1 MFDKE
6 SYNFLNTELLQTF
19 DRKKWVKSIHRNV
32 HSHDVRSIAAT
43 QRTIFSGGIDCLLAV
58 NDIPT
63 RSVVK
68 HAPLPHGDSVV
79 LAEAGNLVVMRHLTY
94 LEVWK
99 LGCET
104 GGGGGG
110 RPSQAGSVLK
120 LATEPEKVLEL
131 HSKDDETIRC
141 CAVSQD
147 GGWIGY
153 ATCTRLRAYRLAV
166 GGDKVS
172 LERASV
178 ESDIE
183 MAHHI
188 RFYGAGCR
196 MVTATERGSLQ
207 FFEVSER
214 ELSVRLIETVE
225 GSELHLSRGISH
237 LASTAKGDV
246 LVVADYAGN
255 VSSLDGKSRKC
266 LAKMPRYERAAVTAL
281 SLNPGANCD
290 LLVIAYAD
298 NHVVECHARSGR
310 YSQFSKSRL
319 ETAFP
324 KQWKSKKTAT
334 RGVVQLGDEQLV
346 LWDDAAICV
355 VDRKWTGGGSA
366 APPRRKQAKGGG
378 GETET
383 KKQDT
388 ACARQV
394 RITRKYEHL
403 LYLGALSDG
412 ALVAVEVRPQSIEEQ
427 LPPSLRQ
434 KKFGAM

>member
-1 MFDKE
+1 M
-6 SYNFLNTELLQTF
+6 NTEPSI

-58 NDIPT
+58 NDIAT
-63 RSVVK
+63 RSMVK

-79 LAEAGNLVVMRHLTY
+79 LAEAANLVVMRHPTF

-99 LGCET
+99 LGEAVGGG

-110 RPSQAGSVLK
+110 RPTPGCVLK
-120 LATEPEKVLEL
+120 LAAEPEKLLQL

-147 GGWIGY
+147 GGWISY

-166 GGDKVS
+166 GDKVS
-172 LERASV
+172 LEKASV

-188 RFYGAGCR
+188 RFYGAGRR

-207 FFEVSER
+207 FFEVCEG
-214 ELSVRLIETVE
+214 EPSVRLIETVE
-225 GSELHLSRGISH
+225 GSGLHLSCGISH

-246 LVVADYAGN
+246 LAVADYAGN
-255 VSSLDGKSRKC
+255 VSALDGKSRKC

-298 NHVVECHARSGR
+298 NHVVECHTRSGR

-334 RGVVQLGDEQLV
+334 RGAVQLGDEQLV

-355 VDRKWTGGGSA
+355 VDRKSTGGD
-366 APPRRKQAKGGG
+366 APPRSKQAKGGG
-378 GETET
+378 GGGGENEETRRR
-383 KKQDT
+383 DT
-388 ACARQV
+388 ARQV

-403 LYLGALSDG
+403 LYLGAMSDG
-412 ALVAVEVRPQSIEEQ
+412 ALVAVEVRPQAIEEQ